1 MIIFFECPSEAYQE
15 RKNANAKQNQPD
27 RSLVISGDF
36 HWQRQSNIAGSPKF
50 KCALCVDGVNFG
62 MRGIQPLIFAL
73 LAVGSALPLDAQID
87 RITGKNFATRS
98 EVLATHGMVCT
109 SVPVATEVGV
119 GILKR
124 GGSAVDA
131 AIAAN
136 ATLGLMEPVSNGIGG
151 DLFAIVYSAKENK
164 LYGINGS
171 GRSPLGLSYDA
182 MKSELAKLHSETI
195 PPRGMLPISVPG
207 CVDAWAELHK
217 KFGKLKLSDDL
228 APSIRYAEEGFPVT
242 DLIAYYWSFG
252 PRLYK
257 GLPGAF
263 FATYT
268 LPVETARP
276 RADETVDRREGAPAP
291 NVERRTPGKGD
302 IFKNPDLAR
311 TLRLIG
317 EKGRDA
323 FYKGEIA
330 DKIDAFMRANGGFLR
345 KTDFEKHTSTW
356 LEPVSVNYRGYD
368 IFELPPNGQGIATLQ
383 ILNILEGFDLRAMGR
398 NSPETLHTMIEAKKI
413 AWADRAKFYADPAF
427 AKVPLAGLLSKSYAA
442 ERRKLIDPDRATKTV
457 EAGNPQNGAGAPPRR
472 SAEVSARGRAGSSS
486 LIDDGDTIYMCTA
499 DDEGNMV
506 SLIQS
511 NYRGMGSGIVVPGL
525 GFMFQDRGELFSM
538 DPQHANVYAPGKRPF
553 HTIIPGFVMK
563 DGKPWEAFGVMGGGM
578 QPQGHVQ
585 VLTNQIDF
593 GLNVQ
598 EAGDAS
604 RWQHEGDNE
613 PTGEKMNASGG
624 YVEVESGIP
633 YETVRELRKKGHDVR
648 FDVGGYGGYQAI
660 KVEMH
665 DGRRVYVGASE
676 SRKDGMAAG
685 Y

>member
-1 MIIFFECPSEAYQE
+1 MALSRRFAVLCLLVVACFGI
-15 RKNANAKQNQPD
+15 
-27 RSLVISGDF
+27 SL
-36 HWQRQSNIAGSPKF
+36 
-50 KCALCVDGVNFG
+50 
-62 MRGIQPLIFAL
+62 
-73 LAVGSALPLDAQID
+73 AQID
-87 RITGKNFATRS
+87 RITGKPFATRS
-98 EVLATHGMVCT
+98 EVLARHGMVCT
-109 SVPVATEVGV
+109 SVPAATQVGLD
-119 GILKR
+119 ILKR

-151 DLFAIVYSAKENK
+151 DLFAIVYRAKENK

-171 GRSPLGLSYDA
+171 GRSPLGLSYEQ
-182 MKSELAKLHSETI
+182 MKVELDKLHRKTI

-207 CVDAWAELHK
+207 TVDAWSELHK

-228 APSIRYAEEGFPVT
+228 APAAKYADEGFPVT
-242 DLIAYYWSFG
+242 ELIAFYWHFG
-252 PRLYK
+252 PERYK
-257 GLPGAF
+257 DLPGAF
-263 FATYT
+263 LETYT
-268 LPVETARP
+268 L
-276 RADETVDRREGAPAP
+276 EGKG
-291 NVERRTPGKGD
+291 RTPAKGD
-302 IFKNPDLAR
+302 IFKNLALAK
-311 TLRLIG
+311 TLRVIG

-330 DKIDAFMRANGGFLR
+330 HKIDNFMQEKGGFLR
-345 KTDFEKHTSTW
+345 KADFERHTSTW
-356 LEPVSVNYRGYD
+356 IDPVSTNYRGYD
-368 IFELPPNGQGIATLQ
+368 VFELPPNGQGIATLQ
-383 ILNILEGFDLRAMGR
+383 ILNILEGFDLRSMGR
-398 NSPETLHTMIEAKKI
+398 NSAETLHVMIEAKKI
-413 AWADRAKFYADPAF
+413 AWADRAKFYADSEF
-427 AKVPLAGLLSKSYAA
+427 VKIPLAGLLSKDYAT
-442 ERRKLIDPDRATKTV
+442 ERRKLIDPNRAAKAV
-457 EAGNPQNGAGAPPRR
+457 EAGAPPANAQLSQPTRLSLPDPAATPKR
-472 SAEVSARGRAGSSS
+472 SPV
-486 LIDDGDTIYMCTA
+486 DDGDTIYMCTA

-538 DPQHANVYAPGKRPF
+538 EPDHANVYAPGKRPF

-585 VLTNQIDF
+585 VLTNEIDF

-613 PTGEKMNASGG
+613 PTGEKMTSGG

-633 YETVRELRKKGHDVR
+633 YEIVRELEKRGHDVR

-665 DGRRVYVGASE
+665 DGQRVYVAASE
-676 SRKDGMAAG
+676 SRKDGQAAG

>member
-1 MIIFFECPSEAYQE
+1 MRKCSSVIFP
-15 RKNANAKQNQPD
+15 
-27 RSLVISGDF
+27 
-36 HWQRQSNIAGSPKF
+36 
-50 KCALCVDGVNFG
+50 FG
-62 MRGIQPLIFAL
+62 LIVIFAL
-73 LAVGSALPLDAQID
+73 SLNAQID

-98 EVLATHGMVCT
+98 EVLARHGMVCT
-109 SVPVATEVGV
+109 SVPAATEVGID
-119 GILKR
+119 ILKR
-124 GGSAVDA
+124 GGGAVDA

-171 GRSPLGLSYDA
+171 GRSPLGLSYDQ
-182 MKSELAKLHSETI
+182 MKAELGKLHRETI
-195 PPRGMLPISVPG
+195 PPVGMLPISVPG
-207 CVDAWAELHK
+207 TVDAWTELHK
-217 KFGKLKLSDDL
+217 RFGKLKLSDDL
-228 APSIRYAEEGFPVT
+228 APAIRYAEEGFPVT
-242 DLIAYYWSFG
+242 ELIAYYWAFG

-263 FATYT
+263 LETYT
-268 LPVETARP
+268 L
-276 RADETVDRREGAPAP
+276 DGKG
-291 NVERRTPGKGD
+291 RTPAKGD
-302 IFKNPDLAR
+302 IFKNPALAK
-311 TLRLIG
+311 TLRLIA

-323 FYKGEIA
+323 FYKDEIA
-330 DKIDAFMRANGGFLR
+330 DKVDEFMRANGGFLR
-345 KTDFEKHTSTW
+345 KADFEKHTSTW
-356 LEPVSVNYRGYD
+356 VEPVSTSYRGYD
-368 IFELPPNGQGIATLQ
+368 VFELPPNGQGIAVLQ
-383 ILNILEGFDLRAMGR
+383 MLNILEGFDLRAMGR

-427 AKVPLAGLLSKSYAA
+427 AKIPLDGLLSKSYAA
-442 ERRKLIDPDRATKTV
+442 ERRKLIEPNHAAKKV
-457 EAGNPQNGAGAPPRR
+457 EAGNPENGVGAPPRR
-472 SAEVSARGRAGSSS
+472 SVAASARGRAGSSS
-486 LIDDGDTIYMCTA
+486 VIDDGDTIYMCTA

-538 DPQHANVYAPGKRPF
+538 DPTHANVYAPSKRPF

-563 DGKPWEAFGVMGGGM
+563 DGKAWEAFGVMGGGM

-593 GLNVQ
+593 SLNVQ

-613 PTGEKMNASGG
+613 PTGEKMTESGG

-633 YETVRELRKKGHDVR
+633 YETVRELRKKGHEVR

-660 KVEMH
+660 RVEMH
-665 DGRRVYVGASE
+665 DGQRVYVGATE

>member
-1 MIIFFECPSEAYQE
+1 
-15 RKNANAKQNQPD
+15 
-27 RSLVISGDF
+27 
-36 HWQRQSNIAGSPKF
+36 
-50 KCALCVDGVNFG
+50 
-62 MRGIQPLIFAL
+62 
-73 LAVGSALPLDAQID
+73 
-87 RITGKNFATRS
+87 
-98 EVLATHGMVCT
+98 
-109 SVPVATEVGV
+109 
-119 GILKR
+119 
-124 GGSAVDA
+124 
-131 AIAAN
+131 
-136 ATLGLMEPVSNGIGG
+136 
-151 DLFAIVYSAKENK
+151 
-164 LYGINGS
+164 
-171 GRSPLGLSYDA
+171 
-182 MKSELAKLHSETI
+182 
-195 PPRGMLPISVPG
+195 MLPISVPG

-228 APSIRYAEEGFPVT
+228 APAIRYAEEGFPVT
-242 DLIAYYWSFG
+242 DLIAYYWSLG

-263 FATYT
+263 VATYT
-268 LPVETARP
+268 LPMETARP
-276 RADETVDRREGAPAP
+276 RADETVDRREGAPSP
-291 NVERRTPGKGD
+291 NADRRTPGKGD
-302 IFKNPDLAR
+302 IFKNPDLAK

-330 DKIDAFMRANGGFLR
+330 DKVDTFMRTNSGFLR

-356 LEPVSVNYRGYD
+356 IDPVSVNYRGYD

-398 NSPETLHTMIEAKKI
+398 NSPKTLHTMIEAKKI
-413 AWADRAKFYADPAF
+413 AWVDRAKFYADPDF
-427 AKVPLAGLLSKSYAA
+427 AKIPLAGLLSKQYAA
-442 ERRKLIDPDRATKTV
+442 ERRKLIDPNHAAKTV
-457 EAGNPQNGAGAPPRR
+457 EAGSPQNGADALPRR
-472 SAEVSARGRAGSSS
+472 SGISARGRAGSSS

-511 NYRGMGSGIVVPGL
+511 NYRGMGSGIVVPAL

>member
-1 MIIFFECPSEAYQE
+1 MALSRRFAVLCLLVVACFGI
-15 RKNANAKQNQPD
+15 
-27 RSLVISGDF
+27 SL
-36 HWQRQSNIAGSPKF
+36 
-50 KCALCVDGVNFG
+50 
-62 MRGIQPLIFAL
+62 
-73 LAVGSALPLDAQID
+73 AQID
-87 RITGKNFATRS
+87 RITGKPFATRS
-98 EVLATHGMVCT
+98 EVLARHGMVCT
-109 SVPVATEVGV
+109 SVPAATQVGLD
-119 GILKR
+119 ILKR

-151 DLFAIVYSAKENK
+151 DLFAIVYRAKENK

-171 GRSPLGLSYDA
+171 GRSPLGLSYEQ
-182 MKSELAKLHSETI
+182 MKVELDKLHRKTI

-207 CVDAWAELHK
+207 TVDAWSELHK

-228 APSIRYAEEGFPVT
+228 APAAKYADEGFPVT
-242 DLIAYYWSFG
+242 ELIAFYWHFG
-252 PRLYK
+252 PELYK
-257 GLPGAF
+257 DLPGAF
-263 FATYT
+263 PETYT
-268 LPVETARP
+268 LDGKA
-276 RADETVDRREGAPAP
+276 
-291 NVERRTPGKGD
+291 RTPAKGD
-302 IFKNPDLAR
+302 IFKNPALAK

-330 DKIDAFMRANGGFLR
+330 DKIDKFMQENGGFLR
-345 KTDFEKHTSTW
+345 KADFEKHTSTW
-356 LEPVSVNYRGYD
+356 IDPVSTNYRGYD

-383 ILNILEGFDLRAMGR
+383 ILNILEGFDLKSMGR
-398 NSPETLHTMIEAKKI
+398 NSAETLHVMIEAKKI
-413 AWADRAKFYADPAF
+413 AWADRAKFYADPEF
-427 AKVPLAGLLSKSYAA
+427 AKIPLAGLLSKDYAT
-442 ERRKLIDPDRATKTV
+442 ERRKLIDPNRAAKAV
-457 EAGNPQNGAGAPPRR
+457 EAGAPPANAQLSQPTRLSLPDPAATPKR
-472 SAEVSARGRAGSSS
+472 SPA
-486 LIDDGDTIYMCTA
+486 DDGDTIYMCMA

-511 NYRGMGSGIVVPGL
+511 NYRGMGSGIVPPGL

-538 DPQHANVYAPGKRPF
+538 EPDHANVYAPGKRPF

-563 DGKPWEAFGVMGGGM
+563 DGKPWEAFGLMGGGM

-613 PTGEKMNASGG
+613 PTGEKMTSGG

-633 YETVRELRKKGHDVR
+633 YEIVRELEKRGHDVR

-665 DGRRVYVGASE
+665 DGQRVYVGASE
-676 SRKDGMAAG
+676 SRKDGQATG

>member
-1 MIIFFECPSEAYQE
+1 VRWI
-15 RKNANAKQNQPD
+15 K
-27 RSLVISGDF
+27 SLS
-36 HWQRQSNIAGSPKF
+36 
-50 KCALCVDGVNFG
+50 
-62 MRGIQPLIFAL
+62 FAL
-73 LAVGSALPLDAQID
+73 LALFIVGLRLDAQID

-98 EVLATHGMVCT
+98 EVLARHGIVCT
-109 SVPVATEVGV
+109 SVPAATGV
-119 GILKR
+119 GIDILKR

-151 DLFAIVYSAKENK
+151 DLFAIVYSAKQNK

-171 GRSPLGLSYDA
+171 GRSPGGLSYDQ
-182 MKSELAKLHSETI
+182 MKAELAKLHRETI
-195 PPRGMLPISVPG
+195 PPVGILPISVPG
-207 CVDAWAELHK
+207 TVDAWAELHK
-217 KFGKLKLSDDL
+217 KFGKLKLSEDL
-228 APSIRYAEEGFPVT
+228 APAIRYAEEGFPVT
-242 DLIAYYWSFG
+242 ELIAYYWAFG

-263 FATYT
+263 LETYT
-268 LPVETARP
+268 LDGKA
-276 RADETVDRREGAPAP
+276 
-291 NVERRTPGKGD
+291 RTPAKGD
-302 IFKNPDLAR
+302 IFKNPALAK
-311 TLRLIG
+311 TLRLIS
-317 EKGRDA
+317 EKGRDV

-330 DKIDAFMRANGGFLR
+330 DKIDNFMRTNGGFLR
-345 KTDFEKHTSTW
+345 KSDFEKHTSTW
-356 LEPVSVNYRGYD
+356 VEPVSTNYRGYD
-368 IFELPPNGQGIATLQ
+368 VFELPPNGQGIAALQ

-427 AKVPLAGLLSKSYAA
+427 AKIPVAGLLSKEYAA
-442 ERRKLIDPDRATKTV
+442 ERRKLIDPNRAAKQV
-457 EAGNPQNGAGAPPRR
+457 EAGNPQFGAGAPPRR
-472 SAEVSARGRAGSSS
+472 SAETAARRRASSS

-499 DDEGNMV
+499 DEEGNMV

-538 DPQHANVYAPGKRPF
+538 DPTHANVYAPGKRPF

-613 PTGEKMNASGG
+613 PTGEKMTGSGG

-660 KVEMH
+660 KVEMR
-665 DGRRVYVGASE
+665 DGQRVYVGASE